1 MLTMRHFIFLAI
13 LAACSVASAADS
25 RLTMENYN
33 KITPGA
39 SLGFVYGCLGKE
51 STVSSQKGK
60 KKSLVWK
67 QGNVTIRV
75 SFENDKVVSKSQMGV
90 K

>member
-1 MLTMRHFIFLAI
+1 MRHFIFLAVI
-13 LAACSVASAADS
+13 AGCSVASAADA

-33 KITPGA
+33 KIAPGA
-39 SLGFVYGCLGKE
+39 SIGFVYGCLGKE
-51 STVSSQKGK
+51 TTISSQRGK

-67 QGNVTIRV
+67 DGKATIRI
-75 SFENDKVVSKSQMGV
+75 SLENDKVVSKSQTGV

>member
-1 MLTMRHFIFLAI
+1 MRHFLFLAVI
-13 LAACSVASAADS
+13 AGCSVASAADI

-33 KITPGA
+33 KIIPGA
-39 SLGFVYGCLGKE
+39 NIGFVYGCLGKE
-51 STVSSQKGK
+51 STISSQRGK

-67 QGNVTIRV
+67 QGTVTIRI
-75 SFENDKVVSKSQMGV
+75 SFENDKVVSKSQTGV

>member
-1 MLTMRHFIFLAI
+1 MRHFVFLTVI
-13 LAACSVASAADS
+13 AACSVVSAADTK
-25 RLTMENYN
+25 LTMENYN

-39 SLGFVYGCLGKE
+39 SMGFVYGCLGKE
-51 STVSSQKGK
+51 TTISSQKGK

-67 QGNVTIRV
+67 QGPASIRITL
-75 SFENDKVVSKSQMGV
+75 ENDKVVSKSQMGV